1 MAVYVDNMYL
11 SPMGRFGRMKM
22 SHMVADTEEELY
34 EMARAIGLNT
44 KWVQHAEMGKGWI
57 HFDVSMQY
65 RERAV
70 HLGAIELTMREL
82 GRMTMNWKRI
92 RRREKRRE
100 NHRKALT
107 QNRS

>member
-1 MAVYVDNMYL
+1 MAVYVDDMYR

-34 EMARAIGLNT
+34 EMARAIRLNT

-65 RERAV
+65 RQRAV
-70 HLGAIELTMREL
+70 NLGAIELSMRDL
-82 GRMTMNWKRI
+82 ARMTMNWKRI
-92 RRREKRRE
+92 ARREKVRAERR
-100 NHRKALT
+100 KLLT
-107 QNRS
+107 QNR